1 MELKQHSVWHEAK
14 GRWSAAV
21 AGKRNSFDVFLLLP
35 ILAVCVDLF
44 TPYLIWIGV
53 LPAQLRWG
61 SHAALAAMILVSIF
75 RMLGYNRVPLSFLAM
90 VCISIFWAYV
100 AIGHGQGL
108 PSTVWGVWLL
118 FQFPF
123 AYLFMY
129 LQPEPTKGLPE
140 YLRLFCISILSVQV
154 IFQVVQFASGVAPGD
169 GLSGLFGR
177 NGTGNLVLFN
187 LLVCCIFFGDW
198 IMTRKPFGLLAG
210 LALSLLSSVLGEMKL
225 FPVAVTA
232 IGLTS
237 VMVYAIKYRSPGKML
252 AYLTLIVITL
262 YVFASLYNM
271 IIPGTDDSDSS
282 LQSYITNPTKLMN
295 YLNQAQ
301 SYAKGEDVYTDI
313 GRGYAVQIGWR
324 SIQKDPITF
333 LFGYGIGTRSESQAL
348 GTAGL
353 ALTTDYLG
361 MSVGTS
367 LLVIMQEMGVVGLAL
382 LAGFILWTVFALAN
396 DIRSDPG
403 SPALGLRYA
412 LIFFSILWPLWLW
425 YAVSWTM
432 RVPMLLYWFSLGY
445 VFAEARMLRRKI
457 VRTAALKPIYRSEE

>member
-1 MELKQHSVWHEAK
+1 MELKQYSAWYEAK
-14 GRWSAAV
+14 DRWVMAV
-21 AGKRNSFDVFLLLP
+21 ARKRNTFDVFLLLP

-75 RMLGYNRVPLSFLAM
+75 RMLGYNRIPLSFLAIA
-90 VCISIFWAYV
+90 CISVFWSYI

-108 PSTVWGVWLL
+108 ASTVWGVWLL

-123 AYLFMY
+123 VYLFMV

-140 YLRLFCISILSVQV
+140 YLRLFCISILV
-154 IFQVVQFASGVAPGD
+154 IEVVFQIVQFVSGVVPGD
-169 GLSGLFGR
+169 DLSGLFGR
-177 NGTGNLVLFN
+177 NGTGNLVLFD
-187 LLVCCIFFGDW
+187 LLVCCILFGDW

-225 FPVAVTA
+225 FPVAVPL
-232 IGLTS
+232 IGLIS
-237 VMVYAIKYRSPGKML
+237 VVIYAAKYRSPGKMF
-252 AYLTLIVITL
+252 AYLSMIVVTLF
-262 YVFASLYNM
+262 VFASLYNM
-271 IIPGTDDSDSS
+271 IVPEAGNSDAS
-282 LQSYITNPTKLMN
+282 LQSYITNPAKLMK

-313 GRGYAVQIGWR
+313 GRGFAVQLGWK
-324 SIQKDPITF
+324 SIQKDALTF
-333 LFGYGIGTRSESQAL
+333 LFGYGVGTRSESQAL

-382 LAGFILWTVFALAN
+382 LAGFILWTIFALAR

-403 SPALGLRYA
+403 SSALGLRYA

-425 YAVSWTM
+425 YAVTWTM

-445 VFAEARMLRRKI
+445 VFAESRLTRKKL
-457 VRTAALKPIYRSEE
+457 TRSPAMKTFKWREA